1 MKLDK
6 LIISCF
12 ILLGAAV
19 VSCEKVLEVDPVSYI
34 EEGSISSK
42 TDAERLLVGCYDG
55 LQQIG
60 IYGRHMVIIPGLI
73 ADNLGW
79 EGTTLEYGQVDNNSI
94 LADNALVESIWNAHY
109 ETLNRINYLL
119 SKLPDISD
127 LSGAERADFNG
138 QLYFLRALCH
148 FNLVRFFGP
157 IPIKTQPT
165 TDLGSNLNPA
175 RNAVDAVYEQIIS
188 DLLAAEGNI
197 QNTDPGFATNGAV
210 DALLAKVYLE
220 RGQYTEAVNHATSVI
235 NNYGYSLEP
244 VFADLFTQQISSEAI
259 FVILFDELDGNRLA
273 EYFYPTSLNGRYEVA
288 PGDGLIGAFG
298 DDDTTRLQASI
309 AGDEPYCK
317 KYPNLSTMA
326 NNVYA
331 IRLAE
336 IYLIRAEA
344 EARKNGSVSAIQFD
358 INRVRNRVGL
368 GDTEAETYD
377 DLLLAILHERRVEL
391 AFEGK
396 RWFDLLRY
404 GLAETLIES
413 ISSTNQLLLPIPL
426 SELQA
431 NTNPGMYQNPGY

>member
-6 LIISCF
+6 LIITCF
-12 ILLGAAV
+12 ILLGVTV
-19 VSCEKVLEVDPVSYI
+19 VSCEKVLEVDPVTYI
-34 EEGSISSK
+34 EEGSISSR

-55 LQQIG
+55 LQQTG

-73 ADNLGW
+73 ADNLSW
-79 EGTTLEYGQVDNNSI
+79 EGTTLEYGQIDNNSI
-94 LADNALVESIWNAHY
+94 LADNALVETIWNAHY
-109 ETLNRINYLL
+109 ETLNRVNYLL
-119 SKLPDISD
+119 SKLPDISE
-127 LSGAERADFNG
+127 LSDAERADFNG

-148 FNLVRFFGP
+148 FNLVRLFGP
-157 IPIKTQPT
+157 VPIKTEPT
-165 TDLGSNLNPA
+165 TDLNSNLNPA
-175 RNAVDAVYEQIIS
+175 RDGVDAVYEQIVG

-197 QNTDPGFATNGAV
+197 QNTDPGFASNGAV

-220 RGQYTEAVNHATSVI
+220 LGQYTEAVNHATSVI
-235 NNYGYSLEP
+235 SNYGYSLEP
-244 VFADLFTQQISSEAI
+244 VYSDLFTQQVSSEAI

-288 PGDGLIGAFG
+288 PGDELIEAFG
-298 DDDTTRLQASI
+298 TDDTTRFNASI
-309 AGDEPYCK
+309 AGDDPYCK

-336 IYLIRAEA
+336 IYLVRAEA

-358 INRVRNRVGL
+358 INQVRNRVGL
-368 GDTEAETYD
+368 GDTEAESYD
-377 DLLLAILHERRVEL
+377 DLLLAILHERRVEF
-391 AFEGK
+391 AFEGQ

-404 GLAETLIES
+404 DLAEVLIES

>member
-12 ILLGAAV
+12 ILLTMAV
-19 VSCEKVLEVDPVSYI
+19 VSCEKVLEVDPVAYI

-55 LQQIG
+55 LQQTG

-94 LADNALVESIWNAHY
+94 LSDNALVESIWNAHY
-109 ETLNRINYLL
+109 ETLNRINYLI

-127 LSGAERADFNG
+127 MSDGERADYYG

-157 IPIKTQPT
+157 VPIKTEPT
-165 TDLGSNLNPA
+165 TDLSSNLNPA
-175 RNAVDAVYEQIIS
+175 RDDVDAVYQQITS
-188 DLLAAEGNI
+188 DLLAAADNI

-210 DALLAKVYLE
+210 DALLAKAYLE
-220 RGQYTEAVNHATSVI
+220 LGQYTDAVTHATNVI
-235 NNYGYSLEP
+235 SNYGYSLEP
-244 VFADLFTQQISSEAI
+244 VYADLFTQQISSEAI

-273 EYFYPTSLNGRYEVA
+273 EYFFPTSLNGRYEVA
-288 PGDGLIGAFG
+288 PGDDLINAYGA
-298 DDDTTRLQASI
+298 DDTTRFNASI
-309 AGDEPYCK
+309 AGEEPYCT

-336 IYLIRAEA
+336 IYLVRAEA
-344 EARKNGSVSAIQFD
+344 EARNSGSVSAIQYD
-358 INRVRNRVGL
+358 INQVRHRAGL
-368 GDTEAETYD
+368 GDTDAESYD
-377 DLLLAILHERRVEL
+377 DLLLAILHERRVEF

-404 GLAETLIES
+404 DLAEVLIES
-413 ISSTNQLLLPIPL
+413 ISSPDQLLLPIPL

-431 NTNPGMYQNPGY
+431 NTNPGMYQNQGY